1 MGKKGLEFT
10 PFTSF
15 APREDTLVKGL
26 TQRIISTDERGRCV
40 SRIVEY
46 APGTDASAYGVREH
60 DFREEIIILR
70 GSLTD
75 LTLGRTFTAGDAASR
90 PPHMKHGP
98 WRSEDGCV
106 MYEVDL
112 YPD

>member
-15 APREDTLVKGL
+15 APREDTLVKGI

-75 LTLGRTFTAGDAASR
+75 LTLGGPSPQGTQPPAR
-90 PPHMKHGP
+90 PT
-98 WRSEDGCV
+98 
-106 MYEVDL
+106 
-112 YPD
+112 